1 MVLMPE
7 PIIPA
12 IRASI
17 KYFENKLGM
26 KELKK
31 LNIGGRIEYMNIP
44 PINPKIPNIKIMN
57 DLFID

>member
-1 MVLMPE
+1 MVLRPD

-17 KYFENKLGM
+17 KYCENKLGIN
-26 KELKK
+26 ELKK
-31 LNIGGRIEYMNIP
+31 LNIDGRIEYMIIP